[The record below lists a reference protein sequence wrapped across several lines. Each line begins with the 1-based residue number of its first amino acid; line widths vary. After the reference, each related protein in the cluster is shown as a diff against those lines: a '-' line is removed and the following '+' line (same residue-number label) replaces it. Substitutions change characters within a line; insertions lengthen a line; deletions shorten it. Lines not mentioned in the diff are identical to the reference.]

1 MTTTMLIK
9 LDKGLKEK
17 AQKTAKYLGLP
28 LSTVVS
34 GYLKKFVTEKEIT
47 FSHTYIPNVKTI
59 KIIEQARRDYK
70 AGKTVGPFETA
81 EAAIAHLKKY
91 R

>member
-17 AQKTAKYLGLP
+17 AQKTARNLGLP

-34 GYLKKFVTEKEIT
+34 GYLKKFIAEKEIT
-47 FSHTYIPNVKTI
+47 FSQSPIPNAKTI
-59 KIIEQARRDYK
+59 KAIEQARREYK

-81 EAAIAHLKKY
+81 AAAITHLKKY